1 MHHLCYDKFC
11 RSKYRSNDRSFAIA
25 TLARYRAKKLT
36 GQRLRS
42 AGIKVSTVRYCDL
55 RMQPDRYLAEHRDES
70 WPGRRR
76 LKRKSRHSNNRRRP
90 ANQELR
96 LCKCREQ
103 NDDHR
108 LCPREHTSLSSVR
121 GLLATSLAT
130 EKRSSTRVTR
140 FPSQVPCRT
149 FPNTADAP

>member
-1 MHHLCYDKFC
+1 MINFC
-11 RSKYRSNDRSFAIA
+11 RSKYRSNDLSFAIA

-55 RMQPDRYLAEHRDES
+55 RMQSDRYLAEHRDES

-108 LCPREHTSLSSVR
+108 LCPREHTCGANPSVSACSMR
-121 GLLATSLAT
+121 HPPLDGASPAQQI
-130 EKRSSTRVTR
+130 RSGRLWCQVLNEVLRSPQST
-140 FPSQVPCRT
+140 
-149 FPNTADAP
+149 